1 MKSKIYQRV
10 NILFLSAMLGF
21 ALYAQST
28 HAGDADVLSAATL
41 KEIWFQDDEF
51 SDAADIESALS
62 NETYNIGNDLDSLL
76 HAKSRMISGDLRT
89 AKFYLNRIND
99 KKSKLS
105 AVKKRYLATIAFI
118 EGDFKTSLDY
128 LSDKRLSDITIYPQ
142 VCLLKMINYMAV
154 NRIDDLKTEKE
165 MCMYYT
171 GKNSKN
177 DEFWLDTMVKLK
189 LKDSY
194 GVKRNLLTDTESTL
208 SDDEMSR
215 LWLKTGL
222 YLNKEKDLLNL
233 LSVLPENSYQSK
245 RLREIIAFMYLRSGN
260 AGDKAKALSF
270 IDDID
275 SANAENIKGNINLQN
290 KEYELAFGHFRLAL
304 QKKQDSTNSVE
315 RAIPLAWLLSQ
326 WKDGL
331 AMLDNNVNRTLDPRN
346 KRAIRIAFLIREK
359 RFAEAEKELTLL
371 KIDFQQE
378 PPFEVNIM
386 DSYVSLIQGATE
398 KKFDPRKVEESTE
411 KACRSFDGISCWISL
426 QMTMWENLGK
436 TIKRDDLVYSD
447 KEMTIDSL
455 KEKKPV
461 MPLKE
466 TITVD
471 QRDIEELD
479 SEGIQ
484 LMKVVK

>member
-171 GKNSKN
+171 GKNYIKYY
-177 DEFWLDTMVKLK
+177 FWLYKMFKLK
-189 LKDSY
+189 LKELY
-194 GVKRNLLTDTESTL
+194 VVIINLLTYT
-208 SDDEMSR
+208 
-215 LWLKTGL
+215 
-222 YLNKEKDLLNL
+222 
-233 LSVLPENSYQSK
+233 
-245 RLREIIAFMYLRSGN
+245 
-260 AGDKAKALSF
+260 
-270 IDDID
+270 
-275 SANAENIKGNINLQN
+275 
-290 KEYELAFGHFRLAL
+290 
-304 QKKQDSTNSVE
+304 
-315 RAIPLAWLLSQ
+315 
-326 WKDGL
+326 
-331 AMLDNNVNRTLDPRN
+331 
-346 KRAIRIAFLIREK
+346 
-359 RFAEAEKELTLL
+359 
-371 KIDFQQE
+371 
-378 PPFEVNIM
+378 
-386 DSYVSLIQGATE
+386 
-398 KKFDPRKVEESTE
+398 
-411 KACRSFDGISCWISL
+411 
-426 QMTMWENLGK
+426 
-436 TIKRDDLVYSD
+436 
-447 KEMTIDSL
+447 
-455 KEKKPV
+455 
-461 MPLKE
+461 
-466 TITVD
+466 
-471 QRDIEELD
+471 
-479 SEGIQ
+479 
-484 LMKVVK
+484 